1 MSRTP
6 FLFGPF
12 SQPVTPH
19 LNKNQ
24 SFEDTE
30 RHQQHDHP
38 LLVYHVL
45 FPSNFAAR
53 QTGDRNLFSAPALL
67 SAATVSA
74 SYHVSLE
81 ICLRSVFADV
91 LSVMRQ
97 KPQMK

>member
-1 MSRTP
+1 MALEIRGTGAGKAPRKSLDDMSSSP

-24 SFEDTE
+24 SFEDTQ

-45 FPSNFAAR
+45 FPSILPLAK
-53 QTGDRNLFSAPALL
+53 GL
-67 SAATVSA
+67 
-74 SYHVSLE
+74 
-81 ICLRSVFADV
+81 I
-91 LSVMRQ
+91 
-97 KPQMK
+97 